1 MTRLTTVGQVLSPQ
15 RQEVERRPARDFA
28 EVLAR
33 DGSTPDQGRASARP
47 STLTHGDSVPA
58 VPASTSIPTAIPEAP
73 SSPRISNLAVA
84 GTSMSHDVSV
94 DEGMMIIRH
103 ASLASTVNPVGMTEN
118 LQYARVFGVHLLPDR
133 YLSEVA
139 LRDVPGEEAMSTVR
153 GMSEGNLYVAVP
165 PARMDVRTEPVAEG
179 ERLPSMPQALAAMGE
194 ATGDT
199 NGNPSIEAVP
209 PSVVAASSGASA
221 IAWSERT
228 LRITGEGEGHAVAW
242 IRDYRLDRHEEVALV
257 QAVLQEARAQGITLG
272 KIIVN
277 GREAWASREAI

>member
-1 MTRLTTVGQVLSPQ
+1 MTRLTTVGQMLSPQ

-33 DGSTPDQGRASARP
+33 DVSTPDQGRVPARP

-73 SSPRISNLAVA
+73 NLPRISNLTVA

-94 DEGMMIIRH
+94 DEGMIIRQ
-103 ASLASTVNPVGMTEN
+103 ASLASAVSPVGMTEN

-139 LRDVPGEEAMSTVR
+139 LRDVPGEEAMSTAR
-153 GMSEGNLYVAVP
+153 GMSEGNVYVEVP

-179 ERLPSMPQALAAMGE
+179 ERLPSMPQALVAMGE

-199 NGNPSIEAVP
+199 NGNPLIEAVP
-209 PSVVAASSGASA
+209 SSVVAASSGASA